1 MSYHNGSVWPH
12 DNALI
17 AAGCARYGF
26 GAAAGQILGAL
37 FAVSDTAEDHR
48 LPELFCGFSRRAHDQ
63 PVAYPV
69 ACRPQAWAAGSVF
82 LLLQAILGLS
92 IDAWKE
98 RIMFTRPTLPDWLD
112 HLELHDLRVRDGA
125 LDLRIVRGR
134 RSAALEVIGK
144 RGDVDVLVRK

>member
-1 MSYHNGSVWPH
+1 M
-12 DNALI
+12 
-17 AAGCARYGF
+17 
-26 GAAAGQILGAL
+26 
-37 FAVSDTAEDHR
+37 
-48 LPELFCGFSRRAHDQ
+48 
-63 PVAYPV
+63 
-69 ACRPQAWAAGSVF
+69 
-82 LLLQAILGLS
+82 LQAMLGLS

-112 HLELHDLRVRDGA
+112 YLELHDLRVRDGA